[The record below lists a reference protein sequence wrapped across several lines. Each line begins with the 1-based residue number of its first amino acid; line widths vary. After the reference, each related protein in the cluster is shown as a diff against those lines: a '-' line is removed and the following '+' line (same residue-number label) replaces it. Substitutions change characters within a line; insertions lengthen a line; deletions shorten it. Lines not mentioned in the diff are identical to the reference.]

1 MKRIIALTTA
11 TFMGASMLAV
21 PALALDVNAGADVG
35 ISGSA
40 DTSGTMTGDT
50 DADIKLKADADTMVD
65 TDTTAAISGSFDGAL
80 SAMGNAGASSAS
92 IQNMTDVGNVNVIWI
107 KDLEG
112 ADMDALSQA
121 EATNEAQIQ
130 DLRASLESNTAV
142 SAALKAQ
149 SVEPADVVAANVAA
163 DGSLTVYAR

>member
-21 PALALDVNAGADVG
+21 PALALDAGANVG
-35 ISGSA
+35 IGGSA
-40 DTSGTMTGDT
+40 ESSTKSGDT
-50 DADIKLKADADTMVD
+50 DADIKLKTKAGTEVD
-65 TDTTAAISGSFDGAL
+65 TDTTAAIGGSFDGAL
-80 SAMGNAGASSAS
+80 SAMGSSNSAGAISA
-92 IQNMTDVGNVNVIWI
+92 MTDVSNVNVIWI

-112 ADMDALSQA
+112 ADMDALAKA
-121 EATNEAQIQ
+121 ETENEAQIE

-142 SAALKAQ
+142 SAALKAK

>member
-1 MKRIIALTTA
+1 
-11 TFMGASMLAV
+11 
-21 PALALDVNAGADVG
+21 
-35 ISGSA
+35 
-40 DTSGTMTGDT
+40 
-50 DADIKLKADADTMVD
+50 
-65 TDTTAAISGSFDGAL
+65 
-80 SAMGNAGASSAS
+80 
-92 IQNMTDVGNVNVIWI
+92 IQSMTDVSNVNVIWI

-121 EATNEAQIQ
+121 ETNNEAQIQ

>member
-21 PALALDVNAGADVG
+21 PAFALDAGANVG
-35 ISGSA
+35 IGGSA
-40 DTSGTMTGDT
+40 ESGTTSGETG
-50 DADIKLKADADTMVD
+50 ADIKLKANADTKVD
-65 TDTTAAISGSFDGAL
+65 TDTTAAIGGSFDGAL
-80 SAMGNAGASSAS
+80 SAMGNANSAGAIGA
-92 IQNMTDVGNVNVIWI
+92 MTDVSNVNVIWI

-112 ADMDALSQA
+112 ADMEALTQA
-121 EATNEAQIQ
+121 ETENEAQIEE
-130 DLRASLESNTAV
+130 LRASLESNTAV